1 MESTTIAKQLL
12 DICSIMADSICELNR
27 RVAYLERTIDD
38 QMQRSVVAAKEQAEH
53 DADIM

>member
-27 RVAYLERTIDD
+27 RVAYLERMIDD
-38 QMQRSVVAAKEQAEH
+38 QMQRSVIATKEQAEC